1 MVLSKGFKFYIYGHF
16 QSILQKRSLRC
27 SVPGILILMKLK
39 TAILYSS
46 VDGQTLKIC
55 NKLKEVLDPYDQN
68 IELFSINDFNEDLAQ
83 YNKLIIGAS
92 IRYGVHNKKVIEFIN
107 SNKTQLEAMKTAFFS
122 VNLVARKPE
131 KCSPDTNPYVIKFFK
146 TIDWKP
152 TLVEVFAGKLDYK
165 KYPFF
170 DRIMIQLIMWM
181 TKGPTNS
188 NAKIEYTNWERVEAF
203 GNQLKDL

>member
-1 MVLSKGFKFYIYGHF
+1 
-16 QSILQKRSLRC
+16 
-27 SVPGILILMKLK
+27 MKSK

-55 NKLKEVLDPYDQN
+55 NRIIEVLKQN
-68 IELFSINDFNEDLAQ
+68 NQNVDLFSIDDFNEDVAH
-83 YNKLIIGAS
+83 YDKLIIGAS
-92 IRYGVHNKKVIEFIN
+92 IRYGVHNKKVINFIN
-107 SNKTQLEAMKTAFFS
+107 TNKKQLDAIKTAFFS

-131 KCSPDTNPYVIKFFK
+131 KSAPDTNPYVIKFFK

-152 TLVEVFAGKLDYK
+152 TMVEVFAGKLDYQ

-170 DRIMIQLIMWM
+170 DRIMIQFIMWM

-188 NAKIEYTNWERVEAF
+188 NAKIEYTNWDKVEAF
-203 GNQLKDL
+203 GKQLMAL

>member
-1 MVLSKGFKFYIYGHF
+1 
-16 QSILQKRSLRC
+16 
-27 SVPGILILMKLK
+27 MKPK
-39 TAILYSS
+39 TVILYSS

-55 NKLKEVLDPYDQN
+55 NTLKAIITEDDPN
-68 IELFSINDFNEDLAQ
+68 VELFSINDFNEDVSQ
-83 YNKLIIGAS
+83 YDKLIIGAS
-92 IRYGVHNKKVIEFIN
+92 IRYGVHNKKVIEFITT
-107 SNKTQLEAMKTAFFS
+107 NKNQLETMRTAFFS

-188 NAKIEYTNWERVEAF
+188 DAEIEYTNWDRVKAF
-203 GNQLKDL
+203 GKQLKEL

>member
-1 MVLSKGFKFYIYGHF
+1 
-16 QSILQKRSLRC
+16 
-27 SVPGILILMKLK
+27 MKLK
-39 TAILYSS
+39 TAIIYSS

-55 NKLKEVLDPYDQN
+55 NKLRDVFQQN
-68 IELFSINDFNEDLAQ
+68 NQNVELFSIDDFNGDITH
-83 YNKLIIGAS
+83 YDKLIIGAS

-107 SNKTQLEAMKTAFFS
+107 TNKNQLDSIKTAFFS

-131 KCSPDTNPYVIKFFK
+131 KSSPDTNPYVIKFFK
-146 TIDWKP
+146 TIDWTP

-188 NAKIEYTNWERVEAF
+188 NAEIEYTNWDKVKAF
-203 GNQLKDL
+203 GMQLINL